1 MSTQKFSIL
10 TVVAALAT
18 IALPQQAIGGAC
30 VPQITQV
37 HGAVCYEP
45 SADTLEY
52 PYCQLHIQGEC
63 LEPFDVAVV
72 PVITSASVG
81 DGNGYR
87 VLIADGDGVM
97 KQAFAYPSDVLEA
110 TDLHYRL
117 LPAIVQCGTNG
128 MTPTGSIENRLVKL
142 QKLVKIGKVKMWTD
156 LDSKFVTFT
165 CVGDTNPQPPET

>member
-10 TVVAALAT
+10 TVLAALAT

-45 SADTLEY
+45 LADTYED

-63 LEPFDVAVV
+63 LEPFDVAEPILTV
-72 PVITSASVG
+72 TSASVSN
-81 DGNGYR
+81 GNGYR

-97 KQAFAYPSDVLEA
+97 KQAFPYPSDVLEA

-117 LPAIVQCGTNG
+117 LPAIVQCGTDG

-142 QKLVKIGKVKMWTD
+142 QKLAKVGKVKMWID

-165 CVGDTNPQPPET
+165 CVGDTGWE